1 MFSFQFSSPVAKKS
15 IIMNKKTRILVLDDD
30 PDIGT
35 MIKMMLEYKGY
46 TVTVSDRAES
56 VREALRNNNI
66 DLVIMDMLLSGVNG
80 TDVCTDLKKNSS
92 TSHIPVMMISAHPNA
107 KEICLQAGADEFIS
121 KPFDMYDILSKIDRL
136 VKKQT
141 G

>member
-1 MFSFQFSSPVAKKS
+1 MMKK
-15 IIMNKKTRILVLDDD
+15 NARILVLDDD

-46 TVTVSDRAES
+46 QVTVSDRAELAQQILDNGG
-56 VREALRNNNI
+56 VQLI
-66 DLVIMDMLLSGVNG
+66 IMDMLLSGVNG
-80 TDVCTDLKKNSS
+80 TDLCIELKKNHS
-92 TSHIPVMMISAHPNA
+92 TSYIPIIMISAHPNA

-121 KPFDMYDILSKIDRL
+121 KPFDMNDILSKIDHL
-136 VKKQT
+136 LNKSVHDK